1 MRILILLAVA
11 LFALSG
17 LGYFAILNSDT
28 IFLYLSPSLSLNIPL
43 WAVMLVF
50 SVLGF
55 LASEL
60 RSLVLH
66 TASSS
71 AFECLWKKLGNSAEL
86 KPIVIFTVLFC
97 PVT

>member
-11 LFALSG
+11 LFAPSG

-60 RSLVLH
+60 
-66 TASSS
+66 
-71 AFECLWKKLGNSAEL
+71 
-86 KPIVIFTVLFC
+86 
-97 PVT
+97 